1 MTDAIFYAIVVSMFS
16 VVLLWCIGCLIA
28 SHGYKKREEEYFKTK
43 VLKMLEDLTEG

>member
-1 MTDAIFYAIVVSMFS
+1 MTDTIFYAIVVSMFS

-43 VLKMLEDLTEG
+43 VLKMLNNLTEG